1 MKASLF
7 LVEVNSICQT
17 ETIKKD
23 LKHIKEYQYTHSYF
37 ILYLLYYLSNNV
49 ERMKQKL
56 TLLFIVLAI
65 SSVYSQQLRKKEIEN
80 VVNQIPN
87 LILENYVL
95 NDKRKIISAAFS
107 QNIKNRKYLEIT
119 HPDSLA
125 KTITKDLREIS
136 NDKHLYVEHLKG
148 NQEKEEFDW
157 EAWEK
162 EERISEKKQNFGF
175 TEVKIL
181 QDNIG
186 YLKIVE
192 FMHPQRGMQTA
203 VASMKFLENT
213 NGLIIDLRGNG
224 GGYSGLMLYILNH
237 YFEGGPT
244 HISTMF
250 YSEKDQLPDKQY
262 SSDLVYG
269 KLRVNTPL
277 YIINDSKTGS
287 AAEFFAYTI
296 QAFEKAKIIGQP
308 SAGAAHMNSFYPLS
322 KNFRISISTAA
333 PINPKTKKNWESSGV
348 IPDYEIIEN
357 HIDKALELI
366 LKELKETADK

>member
-1 MKASLF
+1 MRSK
-7 LVEVNSICQT
+7 I
-17 ETIKKD
+17 I
-23 LKHIKEYQYTHSYF
+23 
-37 ILYLLYYLSNNV
+37 
-49 ERMKQKL
+49 
-56 TLLFIVLAI
+56 LLFILLFEISPSIYAQVLT
-65 SSVYSQQLRKKEIEN
+65 KKEIAD
-80 VVNQIPN
+80 VINQIPD
-87 LILENYVL
+87 LIKENYVL
-95 NDKRKIISAAFS
+95 NDKKQFISDAFS
-107 QNIKNRKYLEIT
+107 QNIKAKRYLGIT
-119 HPDSLA
+119 NPDSLA
-125 KTITKDLREIS
+125 KRITKDLRAIS
-136 NDKHLYVEHLKG
+136 NDKHLYVEYRKG

-157 EAWEK
+157 ETWEK
-162 EERISEKKQNFGF
+162 EELTLEKKQNFGF

-203 VASMKFLENT
+203 VATMRFLENT
-213 NGLIIDLRGNG
+213 NGLIVDLRGNG

-269 KLRVNTPL
+269 KLRANTPL
-277 YIINDSKTGS
+277 YIITDSKTGS
-287 AAEFFAYTI
+287 AAEFFAYTL
-296 QAFEKAKIIGQP
+296 QAFEKAKVVGQP

-333 PINPKTKKNWESSGV
+333 PISPKTNTNWEGSG
-348 IPDYEIIEN
+348 IQPDYEVKENQIE
-357 HIDKALELI
+357 KALELI
-366 LKELKETADK
+366 LKELKKATNN